1 MSFTTHFQ
9 SPEPTRASVEALP
22 GVTVLEF
29 GTGWCGFCLRAQPL
43 FASAFANH
51 PHIRHLKIEDGPG
64 RPLGRS
70 YRIKLWPSLV
80 LLRDGQ
86 EQERLVRPQTER
98 EVAEALGRLVKGPG
112 QATPESSSPT

>member
-1 MSFTTHFQ
+1 LPFTTHFQ
-9 SPEPTRASVEALP
+9 SPEPSRTSVDALP

-51 PHIRHLKIEDGPG
+51 PDIRHLKIEDGPG

-98 EVAEALGRLVKGPG
+98 EVAEALARLV
-112 QATPESSSPT
+112 QAPAQRSGT

>member
-9 SPEPTRASVEALP
+9 SPEPSRADVDALP
-22 GVTVLEF
+22 GPTVLEF

-43 FASAFANH
+43 FASAFARH
-51 PHIRHLKIEDGPG
+51 PGIRHLKVEDGPG

-80 LLRDGQ
+80 FLRDGQ
-86 EQERLVRPQTER
+86 EQERLVRPQTES
-98 EVAEALGRLVKGPG
+98 EVAQALERLLQPPPAIG
-112 QATPESSSPT
+112 T